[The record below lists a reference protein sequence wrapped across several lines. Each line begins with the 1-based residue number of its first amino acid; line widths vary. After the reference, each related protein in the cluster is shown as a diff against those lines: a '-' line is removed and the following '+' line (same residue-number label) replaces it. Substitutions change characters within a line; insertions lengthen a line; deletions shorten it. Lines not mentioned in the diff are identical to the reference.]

1 MEIKRYIGKIN
12 SISTYLNSL
21 KKISICIFIFIFLQI
36 MTRYILIMQ
45 NSQHILDI
53 LMQRDSKYHG
63 CCYYLSAAKL
73 SNHSAIKHLHNI
85 TNRYHS
91 R

>member
-1 MEIKRYIGKIN
+1 
-12 SISTYLNSL
+12 
-21 KKISICIFIFIFLQI
+21 
-36 MTRYILIMQ
+36 MQ